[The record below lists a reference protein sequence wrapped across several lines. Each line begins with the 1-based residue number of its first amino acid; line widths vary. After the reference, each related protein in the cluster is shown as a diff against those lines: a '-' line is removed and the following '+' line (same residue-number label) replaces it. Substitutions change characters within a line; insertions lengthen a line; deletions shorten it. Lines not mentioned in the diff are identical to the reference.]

1 MDEVKAEDVAED
13 VTDVLVDV
21 FVLSDLNPLVVE
33 ELCVD
38 TVDEVDVLDRTE
50 SVDTMEDEVAIV
62 LEDAE
67 VEPF

>member
-13 VTDVLVDV
+13 VTDVLVDI

>member
-1 MDEVKAEDVAED
+1 M
-13 VTDVLVDV
+13 LVDV
-21 FVLSDLNPLVVE
+21 FVLSALNPLVVE

-38 TVDEVDVLDRTE
+38 TVDEEIVVLDRTE
-50 SVDTMEDEVAIV
+50 SVDTMEDEMTVV